1 MVVARFNSLG
11 LCALKVLLILGEKKT
26 MIARRTHVALAILT
40 IASLITSPVFTQAQ
54 EPTQQAQAQAQTPAT
69 TPVIPMP
76 ARTLSLGPDYSKGP
90 RFFPNVIAP
99 YESINVPAP
108 ILTNAPRLDQLIQ
121 DGKLMLSLD
130 DAISIALENN
140 LDIYVQR
147 FTPWIAETQLLKA
160 KAGGVPQSGSSQ
172 NVILGSGPTGS
183 FDPVITSNLNWA
195 RSSQPVNN
203 PFTSGAG
210 TTTVPA
216 FTSYSANVNFG
227 YSQLF
232 HTGTGVSVN
241 FTNNR
246 SSTTLNDVVF
256 NPAVQST
263 LTFTITQPLLNGFG
277 ILPNTRFILEAKNTV
292 KVAES
297 QFEQQVITS
306 ATSVSNAYWE
316 LVFDRENVK
325 VQQAAVGVSQKLYE
339 DNKKQLEIGTMAPL
353 DVLTAESELATDT
366 QNLILAQTTK
376 LQQETVLLNLIT
388 KNLVSPDVLNVE
400 VIPTTG
406 IATPD
411 VTENIA
417 LTDAVQEAWQKRPE
431 ILQAQLNVKNSG
443 IEVKATRNA
452 LLPTANLFGQYSAT
466 GLNGDQIT
474 TTQTATG
481 TFTAN
486 SLAPLVDQNG
496 NIINVGGVPVFAG
509 IPNLNAPVTTIQKGG
524 LPDALSAMINSN
536 FPTYAFGINFTLP
549 IRNRSAQADNARALL
564 DERQIEVQ
572 YRSLQNSIVLNVRNA
587 QIALQQ
593 DRAQVAAA
601 EKAQTLAAQTLDA
614 EQKKYQLGSST
625 SYNVVLRA
633 RDLTTAQGNLLR
645 ARVNLEEAAV
655 NFNQAMGRTLEV
667 NHILVSDAIRGKVA
681 RQPLIPGAPEAAVP
695 GNQ

>member
-1 MVVARFNSLG
+1 M
-11 LCALKVLLILGEKKT
+11 K
-26 MIARRTHVALAILT
+26 IARPMHIALVFLT
-40 IASLITSPVFTQAQ
+40 IASLITSPVF
-54 EPTQQAQAQAQTPAT
+54 AQAQGQSQEQSQAPAPQST
-69 TPVIPMP
+69 AAAAGLT
-76 ARTLSLGPDYSKGP
+76 RTLKLGADYSKGP
-90 RFFPNVIAP
+90 RFFPNAIAP
-99 YESINVPAP
+99 YEAIQVPVPA
-108 ILTNAPRLDQLIQ
+108 LTNTPRLDQLIQ
-121 DGKLMLSLD
+121 DSKLMLSLD

-172 NVILGSGPTGS
+172 QVLLGSGPTGS
-183 FDPVITSNLNWA
+183 FDPVITSNLNWS
-195 RSSQPVNN
+195 RTSQPINN

-210 TTTVPA
+210 STAVP
-216 FTSYSANVNFG
+216 FLTNYSANVNFG

-241 FTNNR
+241 FSNNR
-246 SSTTLNDVVF
+246 SSTTLSNELF

-263 LTFTITQPLLNGFG
+263 MTFTVTQPLLNGFG
-277 ILPNTRFILEAKNTV
+277 LLPNTRFIIEQKNTL

-297 QFEQQVITS
+297 QFAQQVIT
-306 ATSVSNAYWE
+306 TSTAVSNAYWE

-325 VQQAAVGVSQKLYE
+325 VQQAAVTVSHKLYE

-366 QNLILAQTTK
+366 QNLILAQTTR

-388 KNLVSPDVLNVE
+388 KNLVSPDVLNIE
-400 VIPTTG
+400 VIPTTP
-406 IATPD
+406 IATPN

-417 LTDAVQEAWQKRPE
+417 LADAVQEAWQKRPE
-431 ILQAQLNVKNSG
+431 ILQAQLNLKNAG
-443 IEVKATRNA
+443 IEVKATKNS
-452 LLPTANLFGQYSAT
+452 LLPRADLFGQYSAT
-466 GLNGDQIT
+466 GLNGNQLVT
-474 TTQTATG
+474 TPVG
-481 TFTAN
+481 TFAADRT
-486 SLAPLVDQNG
+486 APLVDQNG
-496 NIINVGGVPVFAG
+496 NIINVAGTPVFAG
-509 IPNLNAPVTTIQKGG
+509 VQNFNTTLQKGG
-524 LPDALSAMINSN
+524 LPDALNTMIKNN

-549 IRNRSAQADNARALL
+549 IRNRSAQADSARALL

-667 NHILVSDAIRGKVA
+667 NHIVVSDAIRGKVS
-681 RQPLIPGAPEAAVP
+681 RQPLIPGTPEPPVA

>member
-1 MVVARFNSLG
+1 
-11 LCALKVLLILGEKKT
+11 

-40 IASLITSPVFTQAQ
+40 IASLITSPVF
-54 EPTQQAQAQAQTPAT
+54 AQAQTAPGQTQDQTQGQAPQST
-69 TPVIPMP
+69 ASAAVPT
-76 ARTLSLGPDYSKGP
+76 RTLNFGPDYSKGP
-90 RFFPNVIAP
+90 RLFPNPIAP
-99 YESINVPAP
+99 YESIHVPEP
-108 ILTNAPRLDQLIQ
+108 VLTNAPRLDQLIQ

-172 NVILGSGPTGS
+172 QVVLGSGPTGS
-183 FDPVITSNLNWA
+183 FDPVITSNMNWS
-195 RSSQPVNN
+195 RSSQPINN

-210 TTTVPA
+210 TTVVPF

-241 FTNNR
+241 FSNNR
-246 SSTTLNDVVF
+246 SSTTLNSVLF

-263 LTFTITQPLLNGFG
+263 MTFTVTQPLLNGFG
-277 ILPNTRFILEAKNTV
+277 FLPNTRFILEAKNTL

-297 QFEQQVITS
+297 QFTQQVITTTT
-306 ATSVSNAYWE
+306 AVSNAYWE

-325 VQQAAVGVSQKLYE
+325 VQQAAVTVSNKLYG

-366 QNLILAQTTK
+366 QNLILAQTTR

-388 KNLVSPDVLNVE
+388 KNLVSPDVLNIE
-400 VIPTTG
+400 IIPTTP

-411 VTENIA
+411 VTENLA
-417 LTDAVQEAWQKRPE
+417 LSDAVQEAWQKRPE
-431 ILQAQLNVKNSG
+431 ILQAQLNLKNAG
-443 IEVKATRNA
+443 IEVKVTKNA
-452 LLPTANLFGQYSAT
+452 LLPRADLFGQYSAT
-466 GLNGDQIT
+466 GLNGNQIINT
-474 TTQTATG
+474 PSG
-481 TFTAN
+481 TFAADLTV
-486 SLAPLVDQNG
+486 PLVDQNG
-496 NIINVGGVPVFAG
+496 NIVNVAGTPVFAG
-509 IPNLNAPVTTIQKGG
+509 AQNFNTAVKTGG
-524 LPDALSAMINSN
+524 LSDALNTMINN
-536 FPTYAFGINFTLP
+536 TFPTYAFGLNITLP

-564 DERQIEVQ
+564 DERQIGVQ
-572 YRSLQNSIVLNVRNA
+572 YRSLQNSIVVNVRNA

-625 SYNVVLRA
+625 SYQVVLRS
-633 RDLTTAQGNLLR
+633 RDLTAAQGNLLR

-655 NFNQAMGRTLEV
+655 NFNQAMGRTLEI
-667 NHILVSDAIRGKVA
+667 NHILVSDAMRGKVS
-681 RQPLIPGAPEAAVP
+681 RQPLIPGTPEPPVV

>member
-1 MVVARFNSLG
+1 MTV
-11 LCALKVLLILGEKKT
+11 
-26 MIARRTHVALAILT
+26 RRTHVALAILM
-40 IASLITSPVFTQAQ
+40 IASLIISPVLTQAQ
-54 EPTQQAQAQAQTPAT
+54 EPTQPAQAQSQTPAT
-69 TPVIPMP
+69 PVAPLP

-90 RFFPNVIAP
+90 QWFPNVIAP
-99 YESINVPAP
+99 YVPTHVP
-108 ILTNAPRLDQLIQ
+108 EPFLTNAPRLDQLIQ

-147 FTPWIAETQLLKA
+147 FTPWIAETALLKA

-172 NVILGSGPTGS
+172 LVVLGSSPTGS
-183 FDPVITSNLNWA
+183 FDPVFTTAVNWA
-195 RSSQPVNN
+195 HSSQPINN

-210 TTTVPA
+210 STAVPSFTTNS
-216 FTSYSANVNFG
+216 FNVNFG

-232 HTGTGVSVN
+232 HTGTGVSTT

-246 SSTTLNDVVF
+246 GTTTLNDVVF
-256 NPAVQST
+256 NPALQST
-263 LTFTITQPLLNGFG
+263 LTVTITQPLLNGFG

-306 ATSVSNAYWE
+306 TTAVSNAYWE

-325 VQQAAVGVSQKLYE
+325 VQQAAVGVSHKLYE

-388 KNLVSPDVLNVE
+388 KNLVAPDVLNVE

-411 VTENIA
+411 VTENLA
-417 LTDAVQEAWQKRPE
+417 LSEAVQEAWQKRPE
-431 ILQAQLNVKNSG
+431 ILQAQLNLKNAG
-443 IEVKATRNA
+443 IEVKVTKNS
-452 LLPTANLFGQYSAT
+452 LLPRADLFAQYSAT
-466 GLNGDQIT
+466 GLNGNQVL
-474 TTQTATG
+474 TTQTPNG
-481 TFTAN
+481 TFVAN
-486 SLAPLVDQNG
+486 PTSPLVDQNG
-496 NIINVGGVPVFAG
+496 NIVNVGGVPVFAG
-509 IPNLNAPVTTIQKGG
+509 VPVLNAPVTTVQKGG
-524 LPDALSAMINSN
+524 LPEALSSLINNN
-536 FPTYAFGINFTLP
+536 FPTYAFGVNITLP

-625 SYNVVLRA
+625 SYQVVLRA

-667 NHILVSDAIRGKVA
+667 NHILVSDAIRGKVSH
-681 RQPLIPGAPEAAVP
+681 QPLIPGTPEPSVP

>member
-1 MVVARFNSLG
+1 
-11 LCALKVLLILGEKKT
+11 
-26 MIARRTHVALAILT
+26 
-40 IASLITSPVFTQAQ
+40 
-54 EPTQQAQAQAQTPAT
+54 
-69 TPVIPMP
+69 
-76 ARTLSLGPDYSKGP
+76 
-90 RFFPNVIAP
+90 
-99 YESINVPAP
+99 
-108 ILTNAPRLDQLIQ
+108 
-121 DGKLMLSLD
+121 ML
-130 DAISIALENN
+130 
-140 LDIYVQR
+140 
-147 FTPWIAETQLLKA
+147 F
-160 KAGGVPQSGSSQ
+160 
-172 NVILGSGPTGS
+172 
-183 FDPVITSNLNWA
+183 
-195 RSSQPVNN
+195 RS
-203 PFTSGAG
+203 
-210 TTTVPA
+210 
-216 FTSYSANVNFG
+216 
-227 YSQLF
+227 
-232 HTGTGVSVN
+232 
-241 FTNNR
+241 
-246 SSTTLNDVVF
+246 
-256 NPAVQST
+256 
-263 LTFTITQPLLNGFG
+263 
-277 ILPNTRFILEAKNTV
+277 NTRFIIEAKNTI

-306 ATSVSNAYWE
+306 ATAVANAYWE

-400 VIPTTG
+400 VVPTTA

-411 VTENIA
+411 VTENLPLA
-417 LTDAVQEAWQKRPE
+417 DAVQEAWQKRPE
-431 ILQAQLNVKNSG
+431 ILQAQLNLKNAG
-443 IEVKATRNA
+443 IEVKVTKNL
-452 LLPTANLFGQYSAT
+452 LLPQANLFGQYSAT
-466 GLNGDQIT
+466 GLSGNEILT
-474 TTQTATG
+474 TPNG
-481 TFTAN
+481 TFVADQV
-486 SLAPLVDQNG
+486 APLVDVNG
-496 NIINVGGVPVFAG
+496 NIINVGGTPVFSG
-509 IPNLNAPVTTIQKGG
+509 IPNVNTTIQKGG
-524 LPDALSAMINSN
+524 LSGALSTMIDNG
-536 FPTYAFGINFTLP
+536 FPTYAFGVSVTLP

-667 NHILVSDAIRGKVA
+667 NHILVSDAMRGKVA
-681 RQPLIPGAPEAAVP
+681 RQPLIPGTPEPAVP

>member
-1 MVVARFNSLG
+1 
-11 LCALKVLLILGEKKT
+11 
-26 MIARRTHVALAILT
+26 MIARRTHLALVYLT
-40 IASLITSPVFTQAQ
+40 IALLIASPVFAQAQ
-54 EPTQQAQAQAQTPAT
+54 EQAQPAHGQTQVQTQAPAPQSTPPAAGL
-69 TPVIPMP
+69 
-76 ARTLSLGPDYSKGP
+76 ARTLSLGPNYSKGP
-90 RFFPNVIAP
+90 RFFPNPIAP
-99 YESINVPAP
+99 YESIHVAEPV
-108 ILTNAPRLDQLIQ
+108 LTNTPRIDQLIQ

-147 FTPWIAETQLLKA
+147 FTPWIAETALLKA

-172 NVILGSGPTGS
+172 SVVLGSGPTGS

-195 RSSQPVNN
+195 RTSQPVNN
-203 PFTSGAG
+203 PFTSGTG
-210 TTTVPA
+210 TTTVGA

-227 YSQLF
+227 YAQLF
-232 HTGTGVSVN
+232 HTGTGVSVS
-241 FTNNR
+241 FANNR
-246 SSTTLNDVVF
+246 SSTTLNDVIF

-263 LTFTITQPLLNGFG
+263 MTFTVTQPLLNGFG
-277 ILPNTRFILEAKNTV
+277 ILTNTRFIIEAKNTI

-306 ATSVSNAYWE
+306 ATAVANAYWE

-325 VQQAAVGVSQKLYE
+325 VQQAAVGVSHKLYE

-400 VIPTTG
+400 VIPTTP

-411 VTENIA
+411 VTENLPLA
-417 LTDAVQEAWQKRPE
+417 DAVQEAWQKRPE
-431 ILQAQLNVKNSG
+431 ILQAQLNLKNAG
-443 IEVKATRNA
+443 IEVKVTRNS
-452 LLPTANLFGQYSAT
+452 LLPQANLFGQYSAT
-466 GLNGDQIT
+466 GLNGNQIIT
-474 TTQTATG
+474 TPSG
-481 TFTAN
+481 TFVAD
-486 SLAPLVDQNG
+486 LAAPLVDQNG
-496 NIINVGGVPVFAG
+496 NVVNVAGTPVFVGVPKV
-509 IPNLNAPVTTIQKGG
+509 NTTIQKGG
-524 LPDALSAMINSN
+524 LPEALNTMINNN

-655 NFNQAMGRTLEV
+655 NFNQAMGRTLEA
-667 NHILVSDAIRGKVA
+667 NHILVSDAIRGKVS
-681 RQPLIPGAPEAAVP
+681 RPPLIPGTPEPPVV

>member
-1 MVVARFNSLG
+1 
-11 LCALKVLLILGEKKT
+11 
-26 MIARRTHVALAILT
+26 MIARRTHVVLAMLT
-40 IASLITSPVFTQAQ
+40 IASLITSPVLTQAQ
-54 EPTQQAQAQAQTPAT
+54 EPTQPAQAQAQTPAT

-76 ARTLSLGPDYSKGP
+76 GRTLSLGPDYSKGP
-90 RFFPNVIAP
+90 RFFPNIIAP
-99 YESINVPAP
+99 YEPINVPQP
-108 ILTNAPRLDQLIQ
+108 VLTNTPRIDQLIQ

-172 NVILGSGPTGS
+172 NVVLGSGPTGS

-195 RSSQPVNN
+195 RSAQPINN
-203 PFTSGAG
+203 PFTSGSG
-210 TTTVPA
+210 TTTVGA

-232 HTGTGVSVN
+232 HTGTGVS
-241 FTNNR
+241 FTLANNR
-246 SSTTLNDVVF
+246 SSTTLDDVVF

-263 LTFTITQPLLNGFG
+263 MTLTITQPLLSGFG
-277 ILPNTRFILEAKNTV
+277 LLPNTRFIIEAKNTI

-306 ATSVSNAYWE
+306 ATAVANAYWE

-400 VIPTTG
+400 VVPTTS
-406 IATPD
+406 IATPE
-411 VTENIA
+411 VTENLPLA
-417 LTDAVQEAWQKRPE
+417 DAVQEAWQKRPE
-431 ILQAQLNVKNSG
+431 ILQAQFNLKNSG
-443 IEVKATRNA
+443 IEVKVTKNL
-452 LLPTANLFGQYSAT
+452 LLPQANLFGQYSAT
-466 GLNGDQIT
+466 GLSGNEILNT
-474 TTQTATG
+474 PSG
-481 TFTAN
+481 TFAAD
-486 SLAPLVDQNG
+486 LAAPLVDQNG
-496 NIINVGGVPVFAG
+496 NIINVGGTPVFTG
-509 IPNLNAPVTTIQKGG
+509 IPNVNTAIVKGG
-524 LPDALSAMINSN
+524 LSNALNTMIDSS
-536 FPTYAFGINFTLP
+536 FPTYAFGVSVVLP
-549 IRNRSAQADNARALL
+549 IRNRSAQADNGRALL
-564 DERQIEVQ
+564 NERQLEVQ

-667 NHILVSDAIRGKVA
+667 NHILVSDAMRGKVY
-681 RQPLIPGAPEAAVP
+681 RQPLIPGTPEPAVS

>member
-1 MVVARFNSLG
+1 
-11 LCALKVLLILGEKKT
+11 

-40 IASLITSPVFTQAQ
+40 IASLITSPVF
-54 EPTQQAQAQAQTPAT
+54 AQAQTQTAPGQTQDQAQGQARQSAGSAAVPT
-69 TPVIPMP
+69 
-76 ARTLSLGPDYSKGP
+76 RTLNFGPDYSKGP
-90 RFFPNVIAP
+90 RFFPNPLAP
-99 YESINVPAP
+99 YEQIHVPAP

-172 NVILGSGPTGS
+172 QVVLGSGPTGS
-183 FDPVITSNLNWA
+183 FDPVITSNMNWS
-195 RSSQPVNN
+195 RSSQPINN

-210 TTTVPA
+210 STAVP
-216 FTSYSANVNFG
+216 FLTSYSANVNFG

-241 FTNNR
+241 FSNNR
-246 SSTTLNDVVF
+246 SSTTLSNELF

-263 LTFTITQPLLNGFG
+263 MTFTVTQPLLNGFG
-277 ILPNTRFILEAKNTV
+277 LLPNTRFIIEAKNTL

-297 QFEQQVITS
+297 QFTQQVITT
-306 ATSVSNAYWE
+306 ATAVSNAYWE

-325 VQQAAVGVSQKLYE
+325 VQQAAVTVSNKLYG

-366 QNLILAQTTK
+366 QNLILAQTTR

-388 KNLVSPDVLNVE
+388 KNLVSPDVLNIEIV
-400 VIPTTG
+400 PTTP

-411 VTENIA
+411 VTENLA
-417 LTDAVQEAWQKRPE
+417 LSDAVTEAWQKRPE
-431 ILQAQLNVKNSG
+431 ILQAQLNLKNAG
-443 IEVKATRNA
+443 IEVKATKNA
-452 LLPTANLFGQYSAT
+452 LLPRADLFGQYSAT
-466 GLNGDQIT
+466 GLNGNQIT
-474 TTQTATG
+474 TTQTPNG
-481 TFTAN
+481 TFAADIT
-486 SLAPLVDQNG
+486 APLVDQNG

-509 IPNLNAPVTTIQKGG
+509 IPNLNPPVTTIQKGG
-524 LPDALSAMINSN
+524 LSDALNTMINNN
-536 FPTYAFGINFTLP
+536 FPTYAFGLNVTLP
-549 IRNRSAQADNARALL
+549 IRNRSAQADSARALL

-572 YRSLQNSIVLNVRNA
+572 YRSLQNSIVVNVRNA

-625 SYNVVLRA
+625 SYQVVLRS
-633 RDLTTAQGNLLR
+633 RDLTAAQGNLLR

-655 NFNQAMGRTLEV
+655 NFNQAMGRTLEI
-667 NHILVSDAIRGKVA
+667 NHILVSDAMRGKVS
-681 RQPLIPGAPEAAVP
+681 RQPLIPGTPELPVV

>member
-1 MVVARFNSLG
+1 
-11 LCALKVLLILGEKKT
+11 
-26 MIARRTHVALAILT
+26 MIARRTHVALAMLT
-40 IASLITSPVFTQAQ
+40 IASLITSPVLTQAQ
-54 EPTQQAQAQAQTPAT
+54 EPTQPAQAQAQSPAT

-76 ARTLSLGPDYSKGP
+76 GRTLSLGPDYSKGA

-99 YESINVPAP
+99 YEPINVPQP
-108 ILTNAPRLDQLIQ
+108 VLTNTPKIDQLIQ

-172 NVILGSGPTGS
+172 NVVLGSGPTGS
-183 FDPVITSNLNWA
+183 FDPVISSNLNWS
-195 RSSQPVNN
+195 RTSQPINN
-203 PFTSGAG
+203 PFTSGTG
-210 TTTVPA
+210 TTTVGA

-232 HTGTGVSVN
+232 HTGTGVS
-241 FTNNR
+241 FTLANNR
-246 SSTTLNDVVF
+246 SSTTLDDVIF

-263 LTFTITQPLLNGFG
+263 MTLTITQPLLSGFG
-277 ILPNTRFILEAKNTV
+277 LLPNTRFIIEAKNTI

-306 ATSVSNAYWE
+306 ATAVANAYWE

-400 VIPTTG
+400 VVPTTS

-411 VTENIA
+411 VTENLPLA
-417 LTDAVQEAWQKRPE
+417 DAVQEAWQKRPE
-431 ILQAQLNVKNSG
+431 ILQAQLNLKNAG
-443 IEVKATRNA
+443 IEVKVTKNL
-452 LLPTANLFGQYSAT
+452 LLPQANLFGQYSAT
-466 GLNGDQIT
+466 GLSGNEIL
-474 TTQTATG
+474 ATPNG
-481 TFTAN
+481 TFAAD
-486 SLAPLVDQNG
+486 LVAPLVDQNG
-496 NIINVGGVPVFAG
+496 NIVNVAGTPVFTG
-509 IPNLNAPVTTIQKGG
+509 IPNVNTATVKGG
-524 LPDALSAMINSN
+524 LSNALNTMIDNS
-536 FPTYAFGINFTLP
+536 FPTYAFGVSVTLP
-549 IRNRSAQADNARALL
+549 IRNRSAQADNGRALL
-564 DERQIEVQ
+564 NERQLEVQ

-667 NHILVSDAIRGKVA
+667 NHILVSDAMRGKVY
-681 RQPLIPGAPEAAVP
+681 RQPLIPGTPEPAVS

>member
-1 MVVARFNSLG
+1 
-11 LCALKVLLILGEKKT
+11 
-26 MIARRTHVALAILT
+26 MIARRTHRALVFLT
-40 IASLITSPVFTQAQ
+40 IASLISSPAF
-54 EPTQQAQAQAQTPAT
+54 AQAQTQATPQQSTGQAQDQLPVEAPPSPA
-69 TPVIPMP
+69 PSAVL
-76 ARTLSLGPDYSKGP
+76 ARALSFGPDYSKGP
-90 RFFPNVIAP
+90 RFFPNAIAP
-99 YESINVPAP
+99 YEP
-108 ILTNAPRLDQLIQ
+108 IHVSEPMLTNAPRLDQLIQ

-147 FTPWIAETQLLKA
+147 FTPWIAETALLKA

-172 NVILGSGPTGS
+172 LVVLGSGPTGS
-183 FDPVITSNLNWA
+183 FDPVITSALNWS
-195 RSSQPVNN
+195 RSSQPINN

-210 TTTVPA
+210 STAVPF

-232 HTGTGVSVN
+232 HTGTSVSVAFN
-241 FTNNR
+241 NNR
-246 SSTTLNDVVF
+246 SSTTLNDVIF
-256 NPAVQST
+256 NPALQST
-263 LTFTITQPLLNGFG
+263 MAFTISQPLLNGFG

-306 ATSVSNAYWE
+306 ATAVANAYWE

-325 VQQAAVGVSQKLYE
+325 VQQAAVGVSHKLYE

-400 VIPTTG
+400 VIPTTP

-411 VTENIA
+411 VTENLA
-417 LTDAVQEAWQKRPE
+417 LADAVQEAWQKRPE
-431 ILQAQLNVKNSG
+431 IVQAQLNLKNAG
-443 IEVKATRNA
+443 IEVKATKNS
-452 LLPTANLFGQYSAT
+452 LLPRADLFGQYSAT
-466 GLNGDQIT
+466 GLNGNKVV
-474 TTQTATG
+474 TTQTPTG
-481 TFTAN
+481 TFSPDLTV
-486 SLAPLVDQNG
+486 PLVDQNG
-496 NIINVGGVPVFAG
+496 NILNVNGTPAFAG
-509 IPNLNAPVTTIQKGG
+509 IQNFNTTRALQPGG
-524 LPDALSAMINSN
+524 LPEALSTMINNN
-536 FPTYAFGINFTLP
+536 FPTYAFGLNITLP
-549 IRNRSAQADNARALL
+549 IRNRSAQADSARALL

-572 YRSLQNSIVLNVRNA
+572 YRQLQNSIVLNVRNA

-667 NHILVSDAIRGKVA
+667 NRIVVSDAIRGKA
-681 RQPLIPGAPEAAVP
+681 LRQPLIPGTPEPPVT

>member
-1 MVVARFNSLG
+1 M
-11 LCALKVLLILGEKKT
+11 T
-26 MIARRTHVALAILT
+26 ARRTHVALAMLT
-40 IASLITSPVFTQAQ
+40 IASLITSPVLTQAQ
-54 EPTQQAQAQAQTPAT
+54 EPTQPAQAQAQAPVT

-76 ARTLSLGPDYSKGP
+76 GRTLSLGPDYSKGP
-90 RFFPNVIAP
+90 RFFPNIIAP
-99 YESINVPAP
+99 YEPINVPQP
-108 ILTNAPRLDQLIQ
+108 VLTNTPKIDQLIQ

-172 NVILGSGPTGS
+172 NVVLGSGPTGS
-183 FDPVITSNLNWA
+183 FDPVITSNLNWS
-195 RSSQPVNN
+195 RTSQPINN
-203 PFTSGAG
+203 PFTSGTG
-210 TTTVPA
+210 TTTVGA

-232 HTGTGVSVN
+232 HTGTGVS
-241 FTNNR
+241 FTLANNR
-246 SSTTLNDVVF
+246 SSTTLDDVIF

-263 LTFTITQPLLNGFG
+263 MTLTITQPLLSGFG
-277 ILPNTRFILEAKNTV
+277 LLPNTRFIIEAKNTI

-306 ATSVSNAYWE
+306 ATAVANAYWE

-400 VIPTTG
+400 VVPTTS

-411 VTENIA
+411 VTENLA
-417 LTDAVQEAWQKRPE
+417 LADAVQEAWQKRPE
-431 ILQAQLNVKNSG
+431 ILQAQLNLKNAG
-443 IEVKATRNA
+443 IEVKVTKNL
-452 LLPTANLFGQYSAT
+452 LLPQANLFGQYSAT
-466 GLNGDQIT
+466 GLSGNEILNT
-474 TTQTATG
+474 PNG
-481 TFTAN
+481 TFAAD
-486 SLAPLVDQNG
+486 LVAPLVDQNG
-496 NIINVGGVPVFAG
+496 NIVNVAGTPVFTG
-509 IPNLNAPVTTIQKGG
+509 IPNVNTTIQKAG
-524 LPDALSAMINSN
+524 LSNALNTMIDSS
-536 FPTYAFGINFTLP
+536 FPTYAFGVSVTLP
-549 IRNRSAQADNARALL
+549 IRNRSAQADNGRALL
-564 DERQIEVQ
+564 NERQLEVQ

-667 NHILVSDAIRGKVA
+667 NHILVSDAMRGKVY
-681 RQPLIPGAPEAAVP
+681 RQPLIPGTPEPAVS